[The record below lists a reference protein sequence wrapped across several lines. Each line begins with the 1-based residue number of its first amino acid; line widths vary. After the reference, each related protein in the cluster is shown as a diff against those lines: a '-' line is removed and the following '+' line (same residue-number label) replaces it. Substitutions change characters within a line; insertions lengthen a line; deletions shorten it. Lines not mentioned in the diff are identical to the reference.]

1 MLLET
6 YRLIDHSIR
15 NGLLNVHVLH
25 KVSSSLFLR
34 AGLTKSCSW
43 SPLLKTLLL
52 LRKSWLS
59 LMRGSRTPTL
69 TNFNVRVRVW
79 DYHHS
84 NRILLLV
91 LKVNCCKRR
100 VCVKIEILLTSS
112 QWHTSIMPML
122 IVFLVEIIMRLKV
135 WIGFRMSLLVF
146 LFKRIAVR
154 SR

>member
-15 NGLLNVHVLH
+15 NGLLNVHVLY
-25 KVSSSLFLR
+25 KISSSLFLR
-34 AGLTKSCSW
+34 ASLTKSCSW
-43 SPLLKTLLL
+43 SPLL
-52 LRKSWLS
+52 RKSWLS
-59 LMRGSRTPTL
+59 LMRRSRTPTL

-84 NRILLLV
+84 HRILLLV

-112 QWHTSIMPML
+112 QWHTSVMPML

-154 SR
+154 SRWNQTLS